1 MAWAIV
7 ADSDSRFELDTLY
20 RFCRAYQRVQPL
32 EIGELWAIAITLRVV
47 LIENLTRLAA
57 GIVSRLGLRGRG
69 GGFGHEGVAGAA
81 AQKGPGNAARAAEAQ
96 RLGNAFG
103 AQLYQR
109 LRDHDPETTP
119 ALKWLHRTFAAQG
132 TAADDI
138 VHSEHQRQ
146 GAANLSVRNV
156 ITSLRLISAV
166 DWAKFFESVS
176 LVDELMRER
185 SSFAAF
191 DFSTRD
197 LYRHAIEEIARRSHC
212 TEMDVARRALDLAQ
226 RAQVAGAAD
235 AGAPAPQHAHEPGY
249 YLVTAGR
256 PELERE
262 LGYRTPWSQRLT
274 RGTRAAVAA
283 VAGGG
288 AAGGG
293 PGGGPP
299 APPLFLGAAIGA
311 LAFLAASDIA
321 VSIVN

>member
-1 MAWAIV
+1 MGPCAAIRG
-7 ADSDSRFELDTLY
+7 STGWLGPLSRIRTAASSSIRCTASAAPTSGFSRST
-20 RFCRAYQRVQPL
+20 
-32 EIGELWAIAITLRVV
+32 IGELWAIAITLRVV

-57 GIVSRLGLRGRG
+57 GIVSRLALRERADALAD
-69 GGFGHEGVAGAA
+69 EWLSDAA
-81 AQKGPGNAARAAEAQ
+81 AQMAPSTAARAAEAQ

-119 ALKWLHRTFAAQG
+119 GLAWLHRTFAAQG

-146 GAANLSVRNV
+146 GAVNLSVRNV

-197 LYRHAIEEIARRSHC
+197 LYRHAIEEIARRSPC

-226 RAQVAGAAD
+226 RAESRAART
-235 AGAPAPQHAHEPGY
+235 HAHRSRS
-249 YLVTAGR
+249 AR
-256 PELERE
+256 PN
-262 LGYRTPWSQRLT
+262 
-274 RGTRAAVAA
+274 
-283 VAGGG
+283 
-288 AAGGG
+288 
-293 PGGGPP
+293 P
-299 APPLFLGAAIGA
+299 ATTW
-311 LAFLAASDIA
+311 
-321 VSIVN
+321 